1 MADIPKMMV
10 DQAKQVVGAVTVEP
24 LKGLGKVATGVA
36 EQTAETLVTG
46 GQAPTA
52 VKAGA
57 DSGGVSPQ
65 QVAQEDAAKL
75 AKARQSLA
83 AFQQKIQQTYQRT
96 EAMEEQ
102 KKEAEEQQEK
112 QEKAQE
118 KSVAEQAREAALM
131 QAKRGGGTEAMR
143 EAK

>member
-1 MADIPKMMV
+1 MMV
-10 DQAKQVVGAVTVEP
+10 DQAKQVVRAATVEP

-52 VKAGA
+52 TVGGQ

-75 AKARQSLA
+75 ARARQGLA
-83 AFQQKIQQTYQRT
+83 AFQQKLQQTYQRT
-96 EAMEEQ
+96 ETIEEK

-112 QEKAQE
+112 EIKERE
-118 KSVAEQAREAALM
+118 KSVADQAREAALM